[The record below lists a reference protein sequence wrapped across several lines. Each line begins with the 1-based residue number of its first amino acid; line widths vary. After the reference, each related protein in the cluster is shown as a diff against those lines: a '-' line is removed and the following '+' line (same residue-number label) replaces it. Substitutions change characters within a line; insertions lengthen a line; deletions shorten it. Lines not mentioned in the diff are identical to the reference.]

1 MLELSVAGFNGS
13 FAPVPRSPTLFPLV
27 QDILRRWK
35 IAASVALAIFSG
47 ALIYV
52 GSLPNEYSSTSV
64 VSFSPQ
70 PGSSAGADEMRLILP
85 KYVAYITSAPV
96 VSGMAPLV
104 GVSASVL
111 TTGLDAQI
119 VTETSTL
126 VVQLT
131 LADPD
136 RAAEAANAVADEIAD
151 FARGDALLDAQVV
164 ARALTDPDPSGP
176 ARNLFAAAGLAVA
189 LFAGVTV
196 AALVERAR
204 PRVRTWPEVASLTG
218 YQVVGRIPASRRLR
232 AGSVEALND
241 PGFGDAI
248 RGIRTSLAH
257 HAAQK
262 PFGVLLVTSSLPRE
276 GKTTV
281 ATALAMALAR
291 LDRPVLLVDGDM
303 EGHGLSRLLGLRPGK
318 GPAQQPGLPSL
329 LRGDVGIIECL
340 RPGPAPQLSV
350 LPTSSDGAA
359 GDLLARRFEAVLDQA
374 RGRFEMVVVDAPALL
389 DGDDAR
395 FLARHC
401 DAVLLVVAGDTPAY
415 SVSEAALALDALGAR
430 VVGAVANRVRES
442 RELGRHPAFASEPK
456 PYG

>member
-1 MLELSVAGFNGS
+1 MLSGTGT
-13 FAPVPRSPTLFPLV
+13 FARVSRSSTLFLLL

-35 IAASVALAIFSG
+35 IAVSVALTVFAG
-47 ALIYV
+47 AMFFV
-52 GSLPNEYSSTSV
+52 TSLPDEFSATSV

-70 PGSSAGADEMRLILP
+70 PTSSAGADEMRLILP

-96 VSGMAPLV
+96 VSALAPAL
-104 GVSASVL
+104 GVSATVL
-111 TTGLDAQI
+111 STGLDAQI
-119 VTETSTL
+119 VSESSTL

-131 LADPD
+131 LADPET
-136 RAAEAANAVADEIAD
+136 AATAANLVADKISE
-151 FARGDALLDAQVV
+151 FAAGDVLLDAQVV
-164 ARALTDPDPSGP
+164 ARAMTNPNPSGP
-176 ARNLFAAAGLAVA
+176 ARKLFGAAGFVVA
-189 LFAGVTV
+189 MLAGVTV
-196 AALVERAR
+196 AALMERAR

-218 YQVVGRIPASRRLR
+218 HQVIGRIPASRRLR
-232 AGSVEALND
+232 AGSIDALSD

-248 RGIRTSLAH
+248 RGIRTSLGH
-257 HAAQK
+257 HDAQR
-262 PFGVLLVTSSLPRE
+262 PFGALLVTSSLPGE

-281 ATALAMALAR
+281 ATALAMALAH

-303 EGHGLSRLLGLRPGK
+303 HGHGVSRLFGLRPGN
-318 GPAQQPGLPSL
+318 GPSQRPGLPSL
-329 LRGDVGIIECL
+329 LRGEVGIVECL

-350 LPTSSDGAA
+350 LPTSSDGSA

-374 RGRFEMVVVDAPALL
+374 RSRFAMVVVDAPALL

-401 DAVLLVVAGDTPAY
+401 DAVLMVVAGDTPAY

-442 RELGRHPAFASEPK
+442 RELGRHPALVGEPK
-456 PYG
+456 NHG